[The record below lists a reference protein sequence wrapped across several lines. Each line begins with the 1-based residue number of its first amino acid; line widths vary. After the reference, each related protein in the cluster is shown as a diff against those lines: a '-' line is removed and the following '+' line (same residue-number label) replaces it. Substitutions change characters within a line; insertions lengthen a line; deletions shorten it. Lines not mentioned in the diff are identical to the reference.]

1 MAIAFPPADWPDLNA
16 TLDAFAAAGKTA
28 DIWWRDDDATHPS
41 AALDRLLGLAPAIP
55 LALAVIPARAVPE
68 LAARVAQARNV
79 RVCQHGWNHWNHAP
93 LGAPKSELGPER
105 PTAYVVGELARG
117 HMALRALF
125 PNMLAM
131 LVPPHN
137 RIAPAVAA
145 GLIGAGLA
153 GLSTFNARKKIPHGI
168 VQINTHVD
176 LMAWTARRFA
186 GDAVCLGALVGHLRA
201 KLEGRVDQDEPTGIL
216 THHLAHDED
225 AWRFLQRIFAALGA
239 HRAVRFADPVEIFAA
254 QT

>member
-1 MAIAFPPADWPDLNA
+1 MALAYPPADWSDLAA
-16 TLDAFAAAGKTA
+16 TLDAFAAAGKA
-28 DIWWRDDDATHPS
+28 AEIWWRDDDATHPT
-41 AALDRLLGLAPAIP
+41 AALDRLLAVAPAIP

-68 LAARVAQARNV
+68 LATRLAQAPNV

-117 HMALRALF
+117 HMVLRALF

-145 GLIGAGLA
+145 ALPGAGLT
-153 GLSTFNARKKIPHGI
+153 GLSTFNARKKVPPGI
-168 VQINTHVD
+168 VQTNTHID
-176 LMAWTARRFA
+176 LMDWATRRFA
-186 GDAVCLGALVGHLRA
+186 GEASCLGALVGHLRA
-201 KLEGRVDQDEPTGIL
+201 KLEARVDADEPTGIL
-216 THHLAHDED
+216 THHLAHDEE
-225 AWRFLQRIFAALGA
+225 AWTFLQRVFATLGT
-239 HRAVRFADPVEIFAA
+239 HRAVRFADPLEIFAA
-254 QT
+254 QR

>member
-1 MAIAFPPADWPDLNA
+1 MAIADPPADWSDLTA
-16 TLDAFAAAGKTA
+16 ALDAFAAAGKFA
-28 DIWWRDDDATHPS
+28 DIWWRDDDATHPT
-41 AALDRLLGLAPAIP
+41 AALDRLLAVAPGIP
-55 LALAVIPARAVPE
+55 LALAVIPARAVPD
-68 LAARVAQARNV
+68 LAARIAQVPNV

-93 LGAPKSELGPER
+93 LGAAKSELGPER
-105 PTAYVVGELARG
+105 PAAYVVGELARG

-145 GLIGAGLA
+145 ALRGAGLA
-153 GLSTFNARKKIPHGI
+153 GLSTFNARKNVPPGI
-168 VQINTHVD
+168 VQTNTHVD
-176 LMAWTARRFA
+176 LMDWSARRFA

-201 KLEGRVDQDEPTGIL
+201 KRASRVDQDEPTGIL

-225 AWRFLQRIFAALGA
+225 AWRFLQRVFAALGT

-254 QT
+254 QR